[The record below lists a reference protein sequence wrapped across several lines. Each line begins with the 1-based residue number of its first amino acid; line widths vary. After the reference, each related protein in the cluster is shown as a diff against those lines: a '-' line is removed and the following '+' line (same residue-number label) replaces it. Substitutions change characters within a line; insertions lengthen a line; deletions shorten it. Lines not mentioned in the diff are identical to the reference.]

1 MEERDRH
8 PLTKVEILTEEHH
21 LVGYVETGGRRFSTW
36 LNLGDKP
43 IVSVDNV
50 TLKSLHALER
60 PEVYL
65 EYALVNRDAIIAAMP
80 HEAPS
85 VSLGGEGERRT
96 MERVDKERH
105 EVVASVPPF
114 AVRGQ
119 LHVART
125 GNVLR
130 AITSF
135 PGTLIPITEAR
146 LVYTPNPQV
155 LWRGQVVLINRD
167 KAQLYWPAPED
178 RRS

>member
-1 MEERDRH
+1 VEEGDRH
-8 PLTKVEILTEEHH
+8 PVTKVEILTEDHH
-21 LVGYVETGGRRFSTW
+21 LVGYVATGGRRFSTW
-36 LNLGDKP
+36 LNLGEAS
-43 IVSVDNV
+43 IRSVKNV
-50 TLKSLHALER
+50 TLKSLRSLER
-60 PEVYL
+60 PEVHL
-65 EYALVNRDAIIAAMP
+65 EYALVNRDAIIAAIP

-119 LHVART
+119 MHVAKT
-125 GNVLR
+125 ADIQR
-130 AITSF
+130 AVASF
-135 PGTLIPITEAR
+135 PGILMPITEAR

-155 LWRGQVVLINRD
+155 LWRGQVVLVNRD

-178 RRS
+178 GRS